1 MTLRPDG
8 DFEYTSF
15 GYTGNESG
23 QYPNR
28 IVFPEVVVPRSAGG
42 AVRDRALHFRL
53 GSEAALPLV
62 TSANPIPK
70 GGEAFR
76 GL

>member
-8 DFEYTSF
+8 GFEYTSF

-28 IVFPEVVVPRSAGG
+28 IVVPEVVVPRSAGG
-42 AVRDRALHFRL
+42 TVRDRALHF
-53 GSEAALPLV
+53 
-62 TSANPIPK
+62 
-70 GGEAFR
+70 
-76 GL
+76 

>member
-1 MTLRPDG
+1 M
-8 DFEYTSF
+8 
-15 GYTGNESG
+15 
-23 QYPNR
+23 
-28 IVFPEVVVPRSAGG
+28 RSAVG
-42 AVRDRALHFRL
+42 AVRDRALHVRL

-76 GL
+76 GLESDEKNGGCDPISTRRHSVPKREAWTARDGME

>member
-1 MTLRPDG
+1 MRP
-8 DFEYTSF
+8 
-15 GYTGNESG
+15 
-23 QYPNR
+23 
-28 IVFPEVVVPRSAGG
+28 AGG

-76 GL
+76 GLESDGKNEGCDPISTRRHSVPKREA